1 MAKQTAS
8 RHDVLTLFTGAITFA
23 LELCAAGLV
32 IQYWLPNLNVGVW
45 IAIFWAVFTAVN
57 FLPVGIYGELEM
69 WFASIKVITIVG
81 FIIFGICVDAGVGK
95 QDYLGFYN
103 WVHPAPFLEYM
114 TTGAT
119 GKFVGF
125 WAVLVQASFSYQ
137 GAELVGV
144 GAGEVKNPRKA
155 VPSAIRWTFFGIF
168 GLFSLTIFFIGLLVP
183 SDNGDLLTSASDASA
198 SPLVIAAKLAGVSAL
213 PDIINAVLLTAVLS
227 AANSNVY
234 SGSRILVALA
244 NEGQA
249 PAFFKKTNKQGI
261 PYYAVAVT
269 SAIGLLGF
277 LNVSAKGGQAF
288 EWFLNITAVAG
299 LITWSNISLT
309 HVMFMKALKAQ
320 NIPRSTLPFIAP
332 LQPYLTY
339 YGLFFNVL
347 ITLTQGFTVFMDWS
361 TSGFFVAY
369 ISLIIFVACYLGYKI
384 VFRPAFIKPIE
395 ADLQRGNHAHLA

>member
-1 MAKQTAS
+1 
-8 RHDVLTLFTGAITFA
+8 LWIGAITFA

-45 IAIFWAVFTAVN
+45 IAIFWVLFTAIN

-81 FIIFGICVDAGVGK
+81 FLIFGICVDAGVG
-95 QDYLGFYN
+95 QQPYHGFYN
-103 WVHPAPFLEYM
+103 YQHPAPFLEYK

-119 GKFVGF
+119 GRFVGF

-144 GAGEVKNPRKA
+144 GAGEVKDPRKS

-168 GLFSLTIFFIGLLVP
+168 SLFSLTIFFIGLLVP
-183 SDNGDLLTSASDASA
+183 SDNADLLTSASDASA
-198 SPLVIAAKLAGVSAL
+198 SPLVIAANLAGVSAL

-234 SGSRILVALA
+234 SGSRVLVALA

-249 PAFFKKTNKQGI
+249 PAIFKRTNKQGI
-261 PYYAVAVT
+261 PYMAVGLT
-269 SAIGLLGF
+269 SAVGLLGF
-277 LNVSAKGGQAF
+277 LNVSAKGGEAF
-288 EWFLNITAVAG
+288 NWFLNITAVAG
-299 LITWSNISLT
+299 LITWSVISLT
-309 HVMFMKALKAQ
+309 HIMFQRAMKLQ
-320 NIPRSTLPFIAP
+320 NVPRTQLPYIAP

-339 YGLFFNVL
+339 YGLFFTVL
-347 ITLTQGFTVFMDWS
+347 ITLTQGFTVFMEWK
-361 TSGFFVAY
+361 TSEFFVAY
-369 ISLIIFVACYLGYKI
+369 ISLIIFVVCYVGYK
-384 VFRPAFIKPIE
+384 VALRPAFIKPSE
-395 ADLQRGNHAHLA
+395 ADLKRGIHPALIE